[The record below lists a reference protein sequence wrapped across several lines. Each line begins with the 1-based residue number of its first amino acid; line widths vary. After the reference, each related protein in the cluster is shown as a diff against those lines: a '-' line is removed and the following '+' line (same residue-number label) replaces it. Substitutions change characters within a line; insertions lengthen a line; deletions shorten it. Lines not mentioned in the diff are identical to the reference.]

1 MRNMKKQI
9 CRRII
14 GEAFFLLILCALFA
28 GEVKAQTTSY
38 TKAKSFLFSFRE
50 GSDMFLADY
59 GDNAYLLE
67 RLGQRL
73 PVYRN
78 PLLSGTCHLLI
89 VSHVSPYDCEE
100 AEIIN
105 EASLRGGRIRSYLKT
120 RLNIPNDCV
129 AFYIDRS
136 GNYRDRVHVYL
147 IESPLPWFANTA
159 IRYSE
164 SRYPVAV
171 EAALEK
177 YGAIPFVD
185 MYLRGEVGGYGRDV
199 YRIDDPL
206 FDRSE
211 LEDYRLAFQVDTTE
225 RDRPSSTLVTTYEKT
240 RVVRKEVPV
249 KEMPEDNKPGEP
261 VYQRQAVNDKEY
273 MSAVQPGFKAVASPL
288 HLAVKSNLLPW
299 FGVAPSILLGAG
311 EAKLQKGTFMLNL
324 ELECFFADRWS
335 VAVSGMFSDFA
346 YKNKTR
352 DHWSVSDLSVEPRV
366 WPLAAGE
373 FIWLNTGLFGE
384 YGDFDICGSEI
395 DPDPDILYGRTGR
408 FWTVGVSVGCV
419 VPLGKGFCLE
429 GSVRTGYRSVFD
441 GKKYRYDKID
451 DKNYLES
458 RFLSTGFMVGAKIS
472 VVYRFQIR

>member
-1 MRNMKKQI
+1 MGQVL
-9 CRRII
+9 CL
-14 GEAFFLLILCALFA
+14 FLFCILFA
-28 GEVKAQTTSY
+28 GEMEAQTTSY
-38 TKAKSFLFSFRE
+38 TKAEPFLFSFKE
-50 GSDMFLADY
+50 SSDMFLADY

-78 PLLSGTCHLLI
+78 RLLSGSCHLLI

-100 AEIIN
+100 AEVIN

-120 RLNIPNDCV
+120 RLDISNDCV

-147 IESPLPWFANTA
+147 VESPLPWFANTA

-177 YGAIPFVD
+177 YGAVPFVD
-185 MYLRGEVGGYGRDV
+185 MYLRGEVGGYGREV

-211 LEDYRLAFQVDTTE
+211 LEDYRLAYQVDTTE
-225 RDRPSSTLVTTYEKT
+225 RDRPSSTLVTTHEKT

-249 KEMPEDNKPGEP
+249 KEMPEDNDHTEP
-261 VYQRQAVNDKEY
+261 VYPKQAVSNEKY
-273 MSAVQPGFKAVASPL
+273 ISAVQPGFKTVASPL
-288 HLAVKSNLLPW
+288 LLAVKSNLLSW

-311 EAKLQKGTFMLNL
+311 EEKLQKGSFMPNL
-324 ELECFFADRWS
+324 ELEFFFADRWS
-335 VAVSGMFSDFA
+335 VAVSSMYADFA
-346 YKNKTR
+346 YKDKTR
-352 DHWSVSDLSVEPRV
+352 DHWSVSEFSVEPRV
-366 WPLAAGE
+366 WPLAAGK
-373 FIWLNTGLFGE
+373 FTWLNTGLFAE
-384 YGDFDICGSEI
+384 YGDFDVRGSEV
-395 DPDPDILYGRTGR
+395 DPDREVLYGRTGR
-408 FWTVGVSVGCV
+408 FWTAGASVGCLI
-419 VPLGKGFCLE
+419 PFGKGFYTE
-429 GSVRTGYRSVFD
+429 VSVRTGYRSVFD

-458 RFLSTGFMVGAKIS
+458 RFSSTGFMIGAKIS
-472 VVYRFQIR
+472 VAYRFQIR